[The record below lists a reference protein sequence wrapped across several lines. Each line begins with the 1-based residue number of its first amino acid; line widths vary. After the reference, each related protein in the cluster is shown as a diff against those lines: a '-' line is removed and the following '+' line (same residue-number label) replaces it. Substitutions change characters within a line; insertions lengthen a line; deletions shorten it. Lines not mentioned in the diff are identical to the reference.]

1 MQQKRLRHITEFI
14 SSSAP
19 DETMKKQTLE
29 KIAQIEGPEPMELYG
44 EDIAGGEQSVSK
56 AMRTKATQK
65 VATKK
70 KPGKKRK

>member
-1 MQQKRLRHITEFI
+1 MRHIAEFI

-44 EDIAGGEQSVSK
+44 EDIAAGEQSFRKTLQKRKVS
-56 AMRTKATQK
+56 
-65 VATKK
+65 TKK
-70 KPGKKRK
+70 KAVKKRK